1 MTEVRLVTE
10 AAADSG
16 NQKTLTCEV
25 ADDPVELVRVVHEHE
40 VLSTLALLED
50 LERRSMDAEQLE
62 QASTPLG
69 TVTVTIFHCCT
80 KRP

>member
-1 MTEVRLVTE
+1 
-10 AAADSG
+10 
-16 NQKTLTCEV
+16 
-25 ADDPVELVRVVHEHE
+25 
-40 VLSTLALLED
+40 
-50 LERRSMDAEQLE
+50 MDAEQLE